1 MFMLYSIAI
10 GIALGL
16 LLGGKLGHLAGL
28 RLAWIPLAILALFV
42 QTILFT
48 ETVWFAITEWVP
60 YIYVVSMVVILAV
73 VMRNV
78 PRLPLLGLVAA
89 GTASNLA
96 AIVANGGYMPVTAEA
111 LGVAAPEETLY
122 GGNSILTAEPVLP
135 LLADRFAM
143 PDWLPLATAFSIGD
157 VLIAL
162 GLIAAVVT
170 AMRAEPAVAAGSG
183 GPGDPE
189 ATRAP
194 SPTAS
199 RVS

>member
-1 MFMLYSIAI
+1 MFMLYSIVI

-16 LLGGKLGHLAGL
+16 LLGGKLGRLAEL

-42 QTILFT
+42 QTVLFT
-48 ETVWFAITEWVP
+48 ETVWFAIVEWVP
-60 YIYVVSMVVILAV
+60 YIYVLSMVVILAV

-78 PRLPLLGLVAA
+78 PRLPLLGIVAV

-96 AIVANGGYMPVTAEA
+96 AIVANGGYMPVTAQA
-111 LGVAAPEETLY
+111 LGVAEPEQTLY

-143 PDWLPLATAFSIGD
+143 PEWLPLATAFSIGD

-162 GLIAAVVT
+162 GLMAAVVT
-170 AMRAEPAVAAGSG
+170 AMRAAPAVAAGPG
-183 GPGDPE
+183 GPTAP
-189 ATRAP
+189 RAP
-194 SPTAS
+194 RATAS
-199 RVS
+199 GAP

>member
-28 RLAWIPLAILALFV
+28 RLAWVPLAILALFV

-48 ETVWFAITEWVP
+48 ETVWFAIVEWVP
-60 YIYVVSMVVILAV
+60 YIYVASMVVILAV
-73 VMRNV
+73 VIRNV

-111 LGVAAPEETLY
+111 LGVAQPEETLY

-143 PDWLPLATAFSIGD
+143 PEWMPLATAFSIGD

-170 AMRAEPAVAAGSG
+170 AMRAEPAVAV
-183 GPGDPE
+183 GPGEPS
-189 ATRAP
+189 AARAP
-194 SPTAS
+194 RPTAS